1 MKFVSIRE
9 LRISPVK
16 IWRQLNDEEDIVITS
31 NGKPIA
37 VLNPIYNNNL
47 ESTLDIIKRA
57 RALKAMEEIQL
68 QSVKKGLDKLTDQK
82 INEIIEKV
90 RTERRQ

>member
-1 MKFVSIRE
+1 MSIRE

-68 QSVKKGLDKLTDQK
+68 QSVKKGLDKLTDHK

>member
-16 IWRQLNDEEDIVITS
+16 IWRQLNDEEDIVVTS

-68 QSVKKGLDKLTDQK
+68 QSVKKGLDKLPDQK

>member
-68 QSVKKGLDKLTDQK
+68 QSVKKGLDKLTDHK